1 MSLHNILQIK
11 NQKALKQLTTL
22 KPYDGWS
29 LESYVSS
36 ASNKTLIMLKRR
48 NAPLY
53 KKGFEFIYYDESNS
67 KNIVGITSIIGDT
80 DNSLMCKG
88 IVLVDHGG
96 NVVREEKEVR
106 LQVKKKE
113 KDQEKDINEA
123 KLSREKNIKNAKEAL
138 KNKNEGTRE
147 PVSPGITDEQT
158 SELAK
163 LGLILIGGLS
173 ILRIISSLFFSVN
186 FVLMPLIV
194 LYAMSTCPEN
204 SSFDAKKELKR
215 VLRG

>member
-48 NAPLY
+48 NVPLY
-53 KKGFEFIYYDESNS
+53 KKGFEFIYYDESDS

-80 DNSLMCKG
+80 DNSIMCKG
-88 IVLVDHGG
+88 TVLVDHEG
-96 NVVREEKEVR
+96 NVVREEKGVK
-106 LQVKKKE
+106 LQVKKMEKYLEKE
-113 KDQEKDINEA
+113 INEA
-123 KLSREKNIKNAKEAL
+123 KISREKNIKNAKEAQ
-138 KNKNEGTRE
+138 KNNEGSRE
-147 PVSPGITDEQT
+147 PVLPGITDEQT

-163 LGLILIGGLS
+163 LGLFLIGGLT
-173 ILRIISSLFFSVN
+173 ILRIVSSLFFSVN